1 MSECGIRWL
10 AVARKIIIAQKTRVP
25 NIPSGK
31 KVMNIVPPMKSTS
44 IRIGVRKPQIG
55 HMAKMMLRKSSGLFS
70 YLKKQ
75 AKPRTAIKGISLGCS
90 FSKSM
95 SFPFLLFTYGRYKVR
110 YPIMHM
116 LMPRANIESWKKN
129 MTR

>member
-1 MSECGIRWL
+1 MSECGIMWL
-10 AVARKIIIAQKTRVP
+10 AVARKIIMAQKTRVP
-25 NIPSGK
+25 SIPSGK
-31 KVMNIVPPMKSTS
+31 KVMNMVPPMKSTS

-55 HMAKMMLRKSSGLFS
+55 HMAKMILHKSLSYFP

-75 AKPRTAIKGISLGCS
+75 AKPRIAITGINLGCS

-116 LMPRANIESWKKN
+116 LMPRAIMESWKKN